1 MYASRISQMLSE
13 ISIPVEEQK
22 ITKKEL
28 RNLENKIM
36 SEVLNLREQKIFAL
50 EDLNKIVDKKN
61 KALELL
67 KGYEVLK

>member
-1 MYASRISQMLSE
+1 
-13 ISIPVEEQK
+13 
-22 ITKKEL
+22 
-28 RNLENKIM
+28 M

>member
-1 MYASRISQMLSE
+1 MYASRISEMLSE
-13 ISIPVEEQK
+13 ISIPTEEQK

-28 RNLENKIM
+28 RNLENQIM

-50 EDLNKIVDKKN
+50 EDLNKVVDKKN

>member
-1 MYASRISQMLSE
+1 
-13 ISIPVEEQK
+13 
-22 ITKKEL
+22 
-28 RNLENKIM
+28 M

-61 KALELL
+61 KAFELL

>member
-1 MYASRISQMLSE
+1 MYESRISQMLSE